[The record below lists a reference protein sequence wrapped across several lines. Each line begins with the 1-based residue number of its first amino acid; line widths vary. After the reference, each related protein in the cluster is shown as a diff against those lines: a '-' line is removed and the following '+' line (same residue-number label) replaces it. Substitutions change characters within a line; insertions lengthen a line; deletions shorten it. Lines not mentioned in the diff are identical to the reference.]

1 MSDQPK
7 HRRVIELEL
16 GDDDCAADVA
26 FLDRQI
32 DKLAIVFALRKKSK
46 NATQAKLNAGVMYRL
61 LIDVAISNIAG
72 IGGMDIDETNAMGN
86 EIIEVLNRHMQTKF
100 DSLRKGDSGE

>member
-1 MSDQPK
+1 MSDQPRK
-7 HRRVIELEL
+7 NRIVELDL
-16 GDDDCAADVA
+16 GDDDCAEDIA

-32 DKLAIVFALRKKSK
+32 DKLAIVFAVRKKSE
-46 NATQAKLNAGVMYRL
+46 NAIQAKINAGVMYRL

-72 IGGMDIDETNAMGN
+72 MGGMDIDEANAMGK
-86 EIIEVLNRHMQTKF
+86 EIVDTLNRHMQTKI